1 LLRAGLRDPALRVI
15 GEIVHDVDCKDE
27 KFNRAEAA
35 GVSTLLRGLVRSTA
49 DDATRLERGA
59 ALFDQL
65 YASLR

>member
-1 LLRAGLRDPALRVI
+1 VI